1 MTRATIL
8 VIEDNDLNMML
19 TTDLLEIAGYAVV
32 QAIDAETGI
41 EMAREKRP
49 DLILMDLA
57 LPRIDGLTAVRLLKE
72 DPRTRDIPVVALTAH
87 AMLGD
92 ERKALDAGC
101 AGYIAKPIDANRFP
115 AKIAEYLKRGT
126 S

>member
-1 MTRATIL
+1 MARATIL

-19 TTDLLEIAGYAVV
+19 TTDLLEIAGYTVL
-32 QAIDAETGI
+32 QAFDAETGI
-41 EMAREKRP
+41 ETAREKLP

-57 LPRIDGLTAVRLLKE
+57 LPRIDGLTAVRMLKA
-72 DPRTRDIPVVALTAH
+72 DPATRRIPVVALTAH

-115 AKIAEYLKRGT
+115 AKIEEHLKRGT
-126 S
+126 P

>member
-1 MTRATIL
+1 MARSTIL

-19 TTDLLEIAGYAVV
+19 TTDLLEIAGYAVL
-32 QAIDAETGI
+32 QAFDAETGI
-41 EMAREKRP
+41 ETAREKLP

-57 LPRIDGLTAVRLLKE
+57 LPRIDGLTAVRLLKA
-72 DPRTRDIPVVALTAH
+72 DPATRHIPVVALTAH

-115 AKIAEYLKRGT
+115 AKIEEYLKRGT

>member
-19 TTDLLEIAGYAVV
+19 TTDLLEIAGYSVL
-32 QAIDAETGI
+32 QAFDAETGI
-41 EMAREKRP
+41 ETAREKLP

-57 LPRIDGLTAVRLLKE
+57 LPRIDGLTAVRLLKA
-72 DPRTRDIPVVALTAH
+72 DPATSHIPVVALTAH

-101 AGYIAKPIDANRFP
+101 TGYIAKPIDANRFP
-115 AKIAEYLKRGT
+115 AKIEEYLKRGT
-126 S
+126 P